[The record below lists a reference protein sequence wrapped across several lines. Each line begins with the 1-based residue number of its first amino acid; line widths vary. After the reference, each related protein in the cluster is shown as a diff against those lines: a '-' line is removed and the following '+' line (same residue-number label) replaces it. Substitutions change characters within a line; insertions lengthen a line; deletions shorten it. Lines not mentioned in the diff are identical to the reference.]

1 MADEENRR
9 LAERHPVYFV
19 AELLPD
25 DGDRVQVAVTHDAS
39 ETGLLLLTRAHLELG
54 QSVTVRVLLP
64 GDAPRQPPV
73 TGRVVRREALSSSEV
88 DFWREKV
95 ALQFDAPAAQLAQ
108 ELLAAAAQLAGRSQ
122 P

>member
-9 LAERHPVYFV
+9 FAERHPVYFV

-39 ETGLLLLTRAHLELG
+39 ETGMLLLTRAHLELG

-64 GDAPRQPPV
+64 GHGARQPPV

-108 ELLAAAAQLAGRSQ
+108 ELLAAAAQLAGRS
-122 P
+122 PP

>member
-1 MADEENRR
+1 MADEDNRR

-25 DGDRVQVAVTHDAS
+25 DGNRVQVAVTHDAS
-39 ETGLLLLTRAHLELG
+39 ETGLLLLTRAHLEVG

-73 TGRVVRREALSSSEV
+73 TGRVVRREELSSSEV

-95 ALQFDAPAAQLAQ
+95 ALQFDAPAAQLAH
-108 ELLAAAAQLAGRSQ
+108 ELLAAAAKLGGAPQA
-122 P
+122 